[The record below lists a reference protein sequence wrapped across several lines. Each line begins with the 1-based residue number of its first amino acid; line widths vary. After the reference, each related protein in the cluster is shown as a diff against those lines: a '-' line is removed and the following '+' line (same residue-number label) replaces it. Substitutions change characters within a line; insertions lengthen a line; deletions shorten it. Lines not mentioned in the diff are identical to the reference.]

1 MGKMRFFDP
10 LEEPLGGGGADM
22 APAEEEGARMKR
34 EKQGRA
40 AEGREV
46 LKARE
51 NYATIFGVRKP
62 LIRVRGL
69 SSGFSPLGWLFFSV
83 SAPGGPFFVI

>member
-1 MGKMRFFDP
+1 MRFFDP

-22 APAEEEGARMKR
+22 APAEEEEARMKR
-34 EKQGRA
+34 ESR

-51 NYATIFGVRKP
+51 NYATIFGVGKP
-62 LIRVRGL
+62 LFRVRGL
-69 SSGFSPLGWLFFSV
+69 V
-83 SAPGGPFFVI
+83 